1 MIKIIRVTGKSL
13 SPLFSP
19 GDYVLIGKCSY
30 LFGAISKGDVV
41 VFTHPSFGLMI
52 KEIDKINSKLQQIHV
67 KGSHPL
73 SVDSRQIG
81 PVAAADI
88 LGKVIWHIKNPLHSN

>member
-1 MIKIIRVTGKSL
+1 MIKIIKVTGESL
-13 SPLFSP
+13 SPLFLP

-30 LFGAISKGDVV
+30 LFGAICKGDIV

-52 KEIDKINSKLQQIHV
+52 KEIDKINSELQQIHV

-73 SVDSRQIG
+73 SVDSRQMG
-81 PVAAADI
+81 PIAISDI
-88 LGKVIWHIKNPLHSN
+88 LGKVIWQIKNPLRSK